1 VLEPNPPP
9 LVKLEGFSLV
19 TPVTGLKR
27 PNTGKEDDDDDDD
40 VDVSFPRSR
49 AMKLLSLDHLCNL
62 LKYAVSRMKM
72 HSGVSVIVHFFACP
86 MSVRFVYWEQSTVK
100 ISV

>member
-1 VLEPNPPP
+1 M
-9 LVKLEGFSLV
+9 EGFSFV

-27 PNTGKEDDDDDDD
+27 PNTAKEDDDDDDD
-40 VDVSFPRSR
+40 DVYVSFPRSR
-49 AMKLLSLDHLCNL
+49 AMKLLSLDQLCNL

-86 MSVRFVYWEQSTVK
+86 MSVRFVYWEPSIVK
-100 ISV
+100 ISL